1 MSELQKLE
9 KRVEEIKKILSPWQ
23 GMTWEEAR
31 KVGWTD
37 KHKKLQL
44 ELWYLGYKINRLKV
58 IEV

>member
-37 KHKKLQL
+37 KLSLIH
-44 ELWYLGYKINRLKV
+44 I
-58 IEV
+58 

>member
-9 KRVEEIKKILSPWQ
+9 KRVEEIKKILSPWR

-44 ELWYLGYKINRLKV
+44 ELWYLGYKIN